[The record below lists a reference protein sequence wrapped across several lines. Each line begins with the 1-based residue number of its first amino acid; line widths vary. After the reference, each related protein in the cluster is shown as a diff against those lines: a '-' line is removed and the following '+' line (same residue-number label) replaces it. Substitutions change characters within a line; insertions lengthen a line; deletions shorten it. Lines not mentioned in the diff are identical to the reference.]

1 MFDKCNNLKGLVNKG
16 YSSSPIQLS
25 TSEFME
31 EYTDI
36 CSYQQLDANYYLNA

>member
-16 YSSSPIQLS
+16 YYSSAIQLS
-25 TSEFME
+25 IFEFME

-36 CSYQQLDANYYLNA
+36 CSYKQLDEK